1 MGHSNF
7 AGSTVRYIAPKTA
20 MAAEKMSLPEWF
32 HCEMVESKELEAL
45 EGDGEYRKFMKGLD
59 WRDFKAM
66 SVMRAEHFG
75 LLKYG
80 YITRASG
87 YLVGAFSAQVPGM
100 PIGSIYAL
108 ALWPVHEREGE
119 PELDPRGFAPEYVV
133 LSSTFTSCDGEYR
146 QRMLWWP
153 EFLKALETARDVIDS
168 VDEYLQQLSAD
179 EDLLYSVSI
188 YADPNPEVS
197 SRLEAATRFAEESR
211 LEVVLLS
218 AVLLSDYVRV
228 QFATLP
234 EHTHP
239 NFKHLLDFLVE
250 EMTDEYKKV
259 LDEVKDEQYSALR
272 VGSSSSVFRME
283 CGIKL
288 AQLSLLSARDVGD
301 VRSPV
306 WREDWVAARASDL
319 VINGICPGCPLYGN
333 WTYFGGVGIG
343 IFENDAATVRQERS
357 DRADAVVAKLREA
370 RAINRPEMSRQ
381 EARIEEL
388 AFEAVEFAQ
397 SKVVMSDA
405 VLATV
410 VEHAG
415 NTLRTLADVL
425 AYGQDLPE
433 RYLAAFSRH
442 DMAARYLFDLAFS
455 AGACHAHGWLHG
467 DLHLHN
473 VTLYSLSAVEWVP
486 DGAAVAFTLGG
497 ATAQQH
503 TYVFPHEGVFGVMID
518 WSRAIIAPAA
528 EVAGG
533 SSGSSSSLPANAL
546 PTAAELGLGPA
557 QAAELWREQAPRAV
571 RTLERYLPT
580 FARKHEMELRGLYLT
595 RPVEFFYALCCVDFI
610 ALGRNYEGLLGI
622 LEEPEPRGGGGGG
635 EAAPEPRVTPVD
647 DESRDLASRLEKVGR
662 QVLIRRLSAMINAAG
677 REEAQ
682 LGPSR
687 KSRKPSL
694 REPPAAEVFGD
705 VFAEWRYKPAD
716 LAASRDRTRPLVDVF
731 NMAAGLKYRGGEYA
745 RFPPWAR
752 LDRLA
757 EVIPPGVTI
766 DDQMTSGRGAAHFF
780 GAALERANPF
790 LAEGI
795 ARAAELA
802 DPPPPGPRKGS
813 WLTPE

>member
-1 MGHSNF
+1 
-7 AGSTVRYIAPKTA
+7 
-20 MAAEKMSLPEWF
+20 MAAEKMSVPEWV
-32 HCEMVESKELEAL
+32 HCELVESKELETL
-45 EGDGEYRKFMKGLD
+45 EGDGEYRKFMRGLD
-59 WRDFKAM
+59 WRDYKAM
-66 SVMRAEHFG
+66 SAKRAEHFN

-108 ALWPVHEREGE
+108 ALWPVHERAGE

-153 EFLKALETARDVIDS
+153 EFLKIYNKAQPVIDV
-168 VDEYLQQLSAD
+168 VDERLQQLSAD
-179 EDLLYSVSI
+179 EDLHYSVSI

-197 SRLEAATRFAEESR
+197 SRLEAATQFAEEFR
-211 LEVVLLS
+211 LEIALLS
-218 AVLLSDYVRV
+218 ATTLVDYSRS
-228 QFATLP
+228 FYGSMP

-239 NFKHLLDFLVE
+239 IYLQLLDYLLE
-250 EMTDEYKKV
+250 EMPPFENLTELSEEDFAEGF
-259 LDEVKDEQYSALR
+259 R
-272 VGSSSSVFRME
+272 VGSLSNPYRME

-343 IFENDAATVRQERS
+343 IFENDAAMVRQERS
-357 DRADAVVAKLREA
+357 DRANAVVEKLREA

-415 NTLRTLADVL
+415 VTLRTIADFL

-433 RYLAAFSRH
+433 RYLTAFSRH

-486 DGAAVAFTLGG
+486 EGATIAFTLGG
-497 ATAQQH
+497 PTAQQH

-528 EVAGG
+528 EVVGG
-533 SSGSSSSLPANAL
+533 FGGASPLRRGAL

-557 QAAELWREQAPRAV
+557 QAAELWREQAPRAI
-571 RTLERYLPT
+571 RTLERYVPT

-595 RPVEFFYALCCVDFI
+595 RPVEFFYALCSVDFI

-622 LEEPEPRGGGGGG
+622 LEEPEPREVSGTDS
-635 EAAPEPRVTPVD
+635 AEPRITPVD

-662 QVLIRRLSAMINAAG
+662 QVLIRRLSAMINAAAVDLG
-677 REEAQ
+677 TGSDPSSTT
-682 LGPSR
+682 GPSR

-694 REPPAAEVFGD
+694 REPPAAEVFGA
-705 VFAEWRYKPAD
+705 VFTEWRYKPSD

-766 DDQMTSGRGAAHFF
+766 DNEMTSGRGAAHFF
-780 GAALERANPF
+780 GAALERANPY